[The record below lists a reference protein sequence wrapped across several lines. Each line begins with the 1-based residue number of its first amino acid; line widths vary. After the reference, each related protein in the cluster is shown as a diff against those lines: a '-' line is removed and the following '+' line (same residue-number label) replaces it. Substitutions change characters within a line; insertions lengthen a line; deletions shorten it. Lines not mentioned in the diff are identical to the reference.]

1 MRTGTPHARVPSH
14 DLAAKDDHAC
24 SDTWISHQRWRGD
37 CHLPTQIIH
46 QPTDQA
52 SLWIRPDGTILLAC
66 STFEDWFGYGAKE
79 LQSMTIYNLVMD
91 RAAQLR
97 E

>member
-1 MRTGTPHARVPSH
+1 MILRLQMIM
-14 DLAAKDDHAC
+14 LAA
-24 SDTWISHQRWRGD
+24 TLGFRIGD
-37 CHLPTQIIH
+37 GVVIATQIIH